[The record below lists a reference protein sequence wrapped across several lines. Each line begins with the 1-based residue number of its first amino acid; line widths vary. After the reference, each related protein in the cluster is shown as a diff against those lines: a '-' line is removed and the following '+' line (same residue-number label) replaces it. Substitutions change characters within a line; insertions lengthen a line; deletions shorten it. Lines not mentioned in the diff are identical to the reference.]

1 MCVHERQAERTRWI
15 NLNTR
20 ESIIRSNGQCTGE
33 VKKRVQAEWIGE
45 DKCDRII
52 SESEQEGLTH
62 GSETCN
68 VWFGDSAL
76 TK

>member
-1 MCVHERQAERTRWI
+1 M
-15 NLNTR
+15 
-20 ESIIRSNGQCTGE
+20 
-33 VKKRVQAEWIGE
+33 KKRVQAEWIGE